1 MLLMLTACTRRFRLI
16 DEFPTDP
23 DFDILAGEV
32 VNYDPFVNEDAS
44 DDILL
49 NPDFGT
55 NVDPLDEPGIL
66 DDNSYDP
73 NDPLLDPD
81 DNV

>member
-1 MLLMLTACTRRFRLI
+1 MMLLMPSLLERLNVLIHMLLMLTAYTRRFRLI
-16 DEFPTDP
+16 AQKM
-23 DFDILAGEV
+23 L
-32 VNYDPFVNEDAS
+32 N
-44 DDILL
+44 LL